1 MSNDMQIAVGRLMRV
16 AEEAAFQ
23 LTDIDLSTR
32 LYRAL
37 EHLDDM
43 IPRTELYALLLD
55 EKDNLGGLRQ

>member
-1 MSNDMQIAVGRLMRV
+1 MKMSNDMQIAVGRLIRV

-37 EHLDDM
+37 EKLDDL
-43 IPRTELYALLLD
+43 IPYTAAYRVLRD
-55 EKDNLGGLRQ
+55 EQDRLS